1 MSNITQFEEHLP
13 HLRISTDDGNEHVIP
28 ISVFEKIADGRMSLL
43 ELDDWPKIMRV
54 VVREWALNLMEEK
67 P

>member
-1 MSNITQFEEHLP
+1 MSNVTKFEEHLP
-13 HLRISTDDGNEHVIP
+13 HVRISTDDGNEHVIP

-43 ELDDWPKIMRV
+43 ELDNWYSIIRV
-54 VVREWALNLMEEK
+54 VVREWALNLMEET